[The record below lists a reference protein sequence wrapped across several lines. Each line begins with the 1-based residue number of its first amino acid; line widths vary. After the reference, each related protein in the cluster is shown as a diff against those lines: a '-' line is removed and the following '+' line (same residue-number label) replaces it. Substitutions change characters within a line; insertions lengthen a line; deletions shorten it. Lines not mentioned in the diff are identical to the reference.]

1 MRPIPQFVAS
11 GRGAAQGAAP
21 RATHTRSPSRGQRI
35 GAFAAA
41 GLIVCVFAVL
51 IAIAVAPRQ
60 VVLGPVAVDPAIDGL
75 APRDAAE
82 RLLAGTL
89 ALRERARRQDDLAAA
104 KASSWLPLELDVANG
119 PIPTMVRGLR
129 RTLRP
134 DGPQIAIDLSA
145 SADRIEIVLR
155 ERPSNAT
162 LRARVARGA
171 GSVDQLLARGSEQL
185 LLLTTPLAAATLAVA
200 DPQALADVAR
210 LDELLVM
217 LPRDSAAAHD
227 PRAWLVRGLHDVA
240 HGRCREALAAFDR
253 VIAARPAAPRAYVH
267 AADCHASLG
276 ERERAFERL
285 ALAAKQGSEVPLA
298 LSLAGQAYGRIGDPA
313 RGLALLR
320 TAHARDPALPGN
332 AIAIGEALLAL
343 HRPAEALAWLK
354 AHPATDPLAAR
365 WLAAVGL
372 AQVRTSAG
380 PAAEATAVALRQI
393 DPASVEATRI
403 EAELANAMKAW
414 PQALGRFGALRL
426 AAPRDGAA
434 RAGEG
439 FALRGLRRY
448 EDAITSYRDC
458 AEVAPWLAECRL
470 DLGIALRESDQA
482 EAALVPLAE
491 AAKLD
496 SIDPRV
502 PFETARTLRAL
513 LRRDEAAAFAARADL
528 LSQRLSQRLA
538 LPDAALIKRGKIKV
552 LPRRSRRLPHRA
564 CASPA
569 FI

>member
-1 MRPIPQFVAS
+1 MRPIPLFVAS
-11 GRGAAQGAAP
+11 GRGSAHRARPRQGDA
-21 RATHTRSPSRGQRI
+21 RSASRGRRI
-35 GAFAAA
+35 GAFAIA
-41 GLIVCVFAVL
+41 GLIVCILAVS

-60 VVLGPVAVDPAIDGL
+60 VVLGPVDVDPAIEGL
-75 APRDAAE
+75 VPHDAGA

-104 KASSWLPLELDVANG
+104 KGSSWLPLELDVADG
-119 PIPTMVRGLR
+119 VIPAMVRGLR

-134 DGPQIAIDLSA
+134 DGSQVTIDLSA
-145 SADRIEIVLR
+145 FADRYEIVLR
-155 ERPSNAT
+155 ERPGNAT
-162 LRARVARGA
+162 LRSRVARGA
-171 GSVDQLLARGSEQL
+171 GSVDQLLARGSEQFL
-185 LLLTTPLAAATLAVA
+185 MLTTPLAAATLAMS
-200 DPQALADVAR
+200 DPQTLADVTR
-210 LDELLVM
+210 LEELLGM
-217 LPRDSAAAHD
+217 LARDSAAAHD
-227 PRAWLVRGLHDVA
+227 PRTWLVRALYDAA
-240 HGRCREALAAFDR
+240 HGRCREALAGFDR

-267 AADCHASLG
+267 AADCHARLG
-276 ERERAFERL
+276 ERDRALERL

-298 LSLAGQAYGRIGDPA
+298 LSLAGQAYGRIGDAA

-320 TAHARDPALPGN
+320 AAHARDPALPGN

-354 AHPATDPLAAR
+354 VHPAADPLSAR
-365 WLAAVGL
+365 WLAATGL

-380 PAAEATAVALRQI
+380 PAAEATAVALRQV
-393 DPASVEATRI
+393 DPGSIEATRI

-439 FALRGLRRY
+439 FALLGLRRY
-448 EDAITSYRDC
+448 DDAIASYRDC

-470 DLGIALRESDQA
+470 GLGIALRESDQA
-482 EAALVPLAE
+482 EAALVPFAE

-496 SIDPRV
+496 SLDPRV
-502 PFETARTLRAL
+502 PLEIARTLRAL

-528 LSQRLSQRLA
+528 LSQRLAQRLA
-538 LPDAALIKRGKIKV
+538 LP
-552 LPRRSRRLPHRA
+552 
-564 CASPA
+564 
-569 FI
+569 